1 MGRRIVAVLAGA
13 LVWGVLWVVG
23 NQILLSRLPD
33 VAQDLAAISDHPG
46 ALLGLIVW
54 SVVLSVLAGYVTAAV
69 ASVDR
74 MKAVWALAILQLAIG
89 VFVQASSWDLMP
101 IWYHLIFLG
110 LIVPATLYGGRLRA

>member
-1 MGRRIVAVLAGA
+1 MGRRIVAVVAVA

-33 VAQDLAAISDHPG
+33 VAQDLAAISDHTG
-46 ALLGLIVW
+46 VLLGLIVW
-54 SVVLSVLAGYVTAAV
+54 SVVLSLLAGYVTAAV

-74 MKAVWALAILQLAIG
+74 MKAVWALAIVQLAIG
-89 VFVQASSWDLMP
+89 VFAQASSWELMP